1 MFVITPQQNGGL
13 GANPYKNIV
22 FLKVALMEHAFLHV
36 FDMLEVQ
43 PRPSRWQVAGRRV
56 VGPAWA
62 SMGQH
67 GAAWANMGQH
77 GAAWASMGQHG
88 YGPTWVSMGQH
99 GPTWASVCPWANM
112 GSMAQH
118 GPAWANTGR
127 LA

>member
-1 MFVITPQQNGGL
+1 MFVITPQQNGCL

-88 YGPTWVSMGQH
+88 SVWANMGQH
-99 GPTWASVCPWANM
+99 GQHGPAWPDM
-112 GSMAQH
+112 GQRVPMGQHGQH
-118 GPAWANTGR
+118 GPAWASMG
-127 LA
+127 

>member
-1 MFVITPQQNGGL
+1 MFVITPQQNGCL

-88 YGPTWVSMGQH
+88 SVWANMGQHGQHGPAWPDMGQRVPMGQH
-99 GPTWASVCPWANM
+99 GP
-112 GSMAQH
+112 H
-118 GPAWANTGR
+118 GPAWASMG
-127 LA
+127 